1 MNDPSPRLRLGII
14 GCGIVAAR
22 GHLPAL
28 RTVPEIEVVAAADID
43 PDRLR
48 GVADAFQI
56 PGRYADPSAL
66 IADPGVEAV
75 AVCLPARL
83 HVDVALAALE
93 AGRHVFLEKP
103 IALSLA
109 DAERLVVR
117 ANHSSLTVLMG
128 FNLRRHRLVREARQL
143 LRQGIVG
150 RVELVRSVLASN
162 TRSHDDAPAWRKRRQ
177 LGGGEF
183 FETAV
188 HHFDLWRFLLDT
200 DIEEI
205 FATSQSREWEDEAA
219 AVTARLANGALATAM
234 FSTRTTDANTLEI
247 YGHEGRLSL
256 SLMRFDGLEFWP
268 VSKPSGDLPTR
279 VRAFTRALAALPP
292 ALLRARQGGDFLD
305 SYRSEWRHFAAC
317 IRQRAPVDC
326 TLEDGY
332 RSLEAILAAIES
344 ASQGRAVQV
353 APASPARP
361 AGPNRPG
368 SRGV

>member
-1 MNDPSPRLRLGII
+1 MSDRRRPVRLGVI
-14 GCGIVAAR
+14 GCGIVAVR

-28 RTVPEIEVVAAADID
+28 RAVPEIEVVAAADVE

-56 PGRYADPSAL
+56 PRRYADPAAL
-66 IADPGVEAV
+66 LADPEVEAV
-75 AVCLPARL
+75 AVCVPARL
-83 HVDVALAALE
+83 HVEVALAALA

-109 DAERLVVR
+109 DADCLISR
-117 ANHSSLTVLMG
+117 ARDSSLTVLMG
-128 FNLRRHRLVREARQL
+128 FNLRQHRLVREAWRL

-162 TRSHDDAPAWRKRRQ
+162 TRSHDDAPAWRKRRE

-205 FATSQSREWEDEAA
+205 SATSHSTEWEDEAA

-234 FSTRTTDANTLEI
+234 FSTRTTDTNALEI
-247 YGHEGRLSL
+247 YGQEGRLSL

-268 VSKPSGDLPTR
+268 ISKPPGDLPNR
-279 VRAFTRALAALPP
+279 LRAFTRTIAALP
-292 ALLRARQGGDFLD
+292 AAVRRARQGGDFID

-317 IRQRAPVDC
+317 IREGAPVDC

-332 RSLEAILAAIES
+332 RALEAILAAIES
-344 ASQGRAVQV
+344 ASKGRAVRV
-353 APASPARP
+353 ATA
-361 AGPNRPG
+361 
-368 SRGV
+368 VD